1 MVKGRGIG
9 IFFPL
14 SFSPGFVGCGALAAA
29 ALVWGPRGSLCA
41 SARAPQA
48 IGGQLS
54 VAASGARL
62 AAPRD

>member
-48 IGGQLS
+48 LH
-54 VAASGARL
+54 
-62 AAPRD
+62 